1 MPLCFAYGSNMD
13 RAAMVGRCPGARVVG
28 LARLARHRLALMREG
43 YATVVRD
50 PHRSVHG
57 LLWDVPLADL
67 PALDRY
73 EGVGEGLYV
82 KRQQSVVTASGA
94 RRALVYLGTN
104 AGPGRLLPG
113 YLEGVL
119 AAARDV
125 GLPAGAIA
133 EIAAL
138 APGGLRIAG
147 PKSVAPEASRGP
159 VPGVRPTR
167 ATPLSPARIAGG
179 SGWSWTP

>member
-1 MPLCFAYGSNMD
+1 MA
-13 RAAMVGRCPGARVVG
+13 VRCPGARVVG

-43 YATVVRD
+43 YATIVRD

-73 EGVGEGLYV
+73 EGIGEGLYV
-82 KRQQSVVTASGA
+82 KRQQPVVTASGA
-94 RRALVYLGTN
+94 RKALVYFGTN
-104 AGPGRLLPG
+104 AGPGKPRPG

-119 AAARDV
+119 AAAKEI
-125 GLPAGAIA
+125 GLPDASLA

-138 APGGLRIAG
+138 APGGTRIAK
-147 PKSVAPEASRGP
+147 PPVVEAPRGP
-159 VPGVRPTR
+159 VAGVRPTR
-167 ATPLSPARIAGG
+167 STPLSPARGAGG
-179 SGWSWTP
+179 GAGWSWTP

>member
-13 RAAMVGRCPGARVVG
+13 RVAMAGRCPGARALG
-28 LARLARHRLALMREG
+28 LARLARHRLAMMREG

-57 LLWDVPLADL
+57 LLCDVPLADL

-82 KRQQSVVTASGA
+82 KRLQPVVTATGV
-94 RRALVYLGTN
+94 RKALVYLGTN
-104 AGPGRLLPG
+104 AGPGKPQAG
-113 YLEGVL
+113 YVENVL
-119 AAARDV
+119 AAARAV
-125 GLPAGAIA
+125 GLPASALA

-138 APGGLRIAG
+138 APGGLRGAG
-147 PKSVAPEASRGP
+147 PAPAEPARGP
-159 VPGVRPTR
+159 VVGVRPTR
-167 ATPLSPARIAGG
+167 ATPLSPARSAGG
-179 SGWSWTP
+179 GAGWSWTP